1 MRPRKPVCVKCN
13 KTLQCES
20 INGRL
25 VELFQNNEMIY
36 KIWHCDIYKCPKCG
50 MQICYGFGDR
60 PAMTDIDG
68 QDKCAEYIKTE
79 RALGKIIV
87 YDYE

>member
-13 KTLQCES
+13 KTFKCES

-25 VELFQNNEMIY
+25 IEMFQGGIY

-50 MQICYGFGDR
+50 MEICYGFGDN
-60 PAMTDIDG
+60 PVLTDIHG
-68 QDKCAEYIKTE
+68 QDACSDYVKDAKKKGCW
-79 RALGKIIV
+79 IV